1 MLNKQL
7 AEEILG
13 QLFECSGKLDQ
24 SVSIL
29 QGAVD
34 DDLFIRYRRLVGQTL
49 AEFYDGIMR
58 DLFKQ
63 YPDLEPDSI
72 KVEGGKNA

>member
-1 MLNKQL
+1 MLSREL
-7 AEEILG
+7 AEEVTEEL
-13 QLFECSGKLDQ
+13 LTCSGKLDQ
-24 SVSIL
+24 SVGTL

-34 DDLFIRYRRLVGQTL
+34 DDLFVRYRRLVGQTM

-72 KVEGGKNA
+72 KVERSDND

>member
-1 MLNKQL
+1 MLKRHL
-7 AEEILG
+7 AEEILA
-13 QLFECSGKLDQ
+13 QLFECSGKLDK

-34 DDLFIRYRRLVGQTL
+34 DELLIRYRRLVGQTL
-49 AEFYDGIMR
+49 AEFYDGIMS

-72 KVEGGKNA
+72 KVGDNKDA